1 MINHELKTRLAKSE
15 IIKRKKNNIHGLAW
29 GVKIVEAEV
38 SDEGWVV
45 VSEWDDGQQNT
56 FWKWKHTIIIDRSFF
71 DPCIFHMVLNFK
83 RLFSTS

>member
-1 MINHELKTRLAKSE
+1 MINHGLKTRLAKSE
-15 IIKRKKNNIHGLAW
+15 IIKEKNNIHGPAW

-56 FWKWKHTIIIDRSFF
+56 FWKWKHTMINIIFVGN
-71 DPCIFHMVLNFK
+71 CIFNMVLNFK
-83 RLFSTS
+83 RFT

>member
-45 VSEWDDGQQNT
+45 VTEWDDGQQNT
-56 FWKWKHTIIIDRSFF
+56 FSKWKHTMNDRNFVDS
-71 DPCIFHMVLNFK
+71 CIFNMVLNFK
-83 RLFSTS
+83 RLFSAS